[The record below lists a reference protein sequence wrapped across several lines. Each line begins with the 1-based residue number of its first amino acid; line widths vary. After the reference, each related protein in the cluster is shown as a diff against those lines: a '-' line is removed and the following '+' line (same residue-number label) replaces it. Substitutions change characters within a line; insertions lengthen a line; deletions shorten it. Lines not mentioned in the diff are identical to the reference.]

1 MSNELNQLEF
11 HYNFID
17 DDMHFMDAY
26 TRNVCEKEFLNFVKY
41 ISQELNLP
49 VSVTTEAKEQ
59 GSLVDIYNFLVSNK
73 EFITDIATV
82 VTLFISLIAYLFPK
96 KTKQEKMLLDLD
108 LISKIDEMR
117 KKGLPI
123 TASAEKYLT
132 RLLSSHKI
140 SKQKSNF
147 FKHLS
152 IEKRVKSLE
161 VVGRN
166 KDSKERELLF
176 HIDRKDFGD
185 YFLLTDDLEPVI
197 DSNAVIEVISPVLKR
212 GKYMWRGIYRR
223 ENQAHEFVMLD
234 KDFKNSV
241 IDDGV
246 IFQNG
251 TELICEVE
259 ICRKLDENG
268 DVFNSKYKINKVY
281 DIRIGETITEMPSGK
296 KRRID
301 KDLENQPTLF
311 D

>member
-1 MSNELNQLEF
+1 MSNELNQIEF

-26 TRNVCEKEFLNFVKY
+26 TRNACEKEFLNLVKY
-41 ISQELNLP
+41 VSKELNLP

-59 GSLVDIYNFLVSNK
+59 GSLVDIYDFFDSNK
-73 EFITDIATV
+73 EFITDIATF
-82 VTLFISLIAYLFPK
+82 FIALIAYLFPR
-96 KTKQEKMLLDLD
+96 KTRQEKILSELEI
-108 LISKIDEMR
+108 ISKINEMR

-123 TASAEKYLT
+123 PSSAEKYLT
-132 RLLSSHKI
+132 RLLSNHKI
-140 SKQKSNF
+140 KKQKSNF

-152 IEKRVKSLE
+152 MEKRVKSFE
-161 VVGRN
+161 VAGRN
-166 KDSKERELLF
+166 KESKERKVLF

-212 GKYMWRGIYRR
+212 GKYMWKGIYRK

-234 KDFKNSV
+234 KEFKNTV

-246 IFQNG
+246 TFQNG

-281 DIRIGETITEMPSGK
+281 SHRLGEIITEMPNGK

-301 KDLENQPTLF
+301 KDLEKQPTLF

>member
-11 HYNFID
+11 HYIFD
-17 DDMHFMDAY
+17 DNTMHFMDAY
-26 TRNVCEKEFLNFVKY
+26 IRNSCEKEFLNFVKY
-41 ISQELNLP
+41 ISQELHLS

-59 GSLVDIYNFLVSNK
+59 GSLVDIYTFIVANK
-73 EFITDIATV
+73 DFIKDLAG
-82 VTLFISLIAYLFPK
+82 TLFISIIAYVFPK
-96 KTKQEKMLLDLD
+96 KTTQEKMLQDLE
-108 LISKIDEMR
+108 LIKNVIEM
-117 KKGLPI
+117 KKNGIQVPNN
-123 TASAEKYLT
+123 AEERVS

-140 SKQKSNF
+140 RKQKSNF
-147 FKHLS
+147 FKYLTM
-152 IEKRVKSLE
+152 EKKVKSLE

-166 KDSKERELLF
+166 SETKERKGF
-176 HIDRKDFGD
+176 FRVDRKDFED

-212 GKYMWRGIYRR
+212 GKYMWRGIYRK

-234 KDFKNSV
+234 REFKNSV

-268 DVFNSKYKINKVY
+268 DVFNSKYIINKVY
-281 DIRIGETITEMPSGK
+281 DIRFGETITEMPSGK
-296 KRRID
+296 RRRID
-301 KDLENQPTLF
+301 KDLENQPSLF

>member
-1 MSNELNQLEF
+1 MTNELNQLEF
-11 HYNFID
+11 HYIFD
-17 DDMHFMDAY
+17 DNTMHFMDAY
-26 TRNVCEKEFLNFVKY
+26 IRNSCEKEFLNFVKY
-41 ISQELNLP
+41 ISQELHLS

-59 GSLVDIYNFLVSNK
+59 GSLVDIYNFFVSNK
-73 EFITDIATV
+73 EFITDIAT
-82 VTLFISLIAYLFPK
+82 LFIALIAYLFPR
-96 KTKQEKMLLDLD
+96 KTKQEKMLSDLE
-108 LISKIDEMR
+108 LIRRINEMR
-117 KKGLPI
+117 KEGLPI
-123 TASAEKYLT
+123 PVRTEKYLK

-176 HIDRKDFGD
+176 HIDRKDFED

-212 GKYMWRGIYRR
+212 GKYMWRGIYRK

-234 KDFKNSV
+234 REFKNSV

-268 DVFNSKYKINKVY
+268 DVFNSKYIINKVY
-281 DIRIGETITEMPSGK
+281 DIRFGETITEMPSGK
-296 KRRID
+296 RRRID
-301 KDLENQPTLF
+301 KDLENQPSLF